1 MKRKV
6 LLVLIVLLCFSNSYG
21 QLLHKVASLDVY
33 DDHIQNIFASDSL
46 LFVIRADWD
55 NENGFSVNIYN
66 ISDPAKPYLIGR
78 QHKETYEGESK
89 FQGRVIFIQD
99 SGFQYPFYV
108 ILSEDKTKAIHF
120 FWYPNKVI
128 ESNEYFYEFRS
139 FDSNVRIHQTLSA
152 TTFQQVK
159 SYPLSVSKPIF
170 TGLSL
175 IDDVIYIITKNA
187 GLILLDVADIDSINE
202 LTSPITG
209 CNLVRIMSGNHKVW
223 LEKDTGEIIELDAS
237 RPRHPIV
244 SRIISDIGY
253 NLTGFWQDSKFYLKG
268 ENEVAILDSDFN
280 VENTLDFPEYKFID
294 SFTKTNQILIVS
306 STTGV
311 KIYRFTDE
319 SISSLSKVRKSIGEA
334 IHFEKRD
341 NLLFVADFADG
352 LTIVDITKV
361 QQPKLLSKYYLNG
374 NTRDIKVSGNY
385 AYLADY
391 VHGLVVMQISEP
403 EHPQLISTLHFDGGA
418 MSLDIREKT
427 IFLTTNKNELFA
439 IDINE
444 PKSPKI
450 LHRMYFDGYY
460 YSEEWLSE
468 KNVLV
473 AGDYV
478 WVCFDNSPLFAYC
491 YSRNNGFIEKARF
504 DEPFP
509 SWGNEIKAFDYLLFF
524 SQDNGIQIIDINH
537 LSYIHKER
545 FAAGLE
551 WNPEAVALRGDTLFV
566 SMIKYGVSGI
576 DAYDI
581 SDTAKPIKLPE
592 HVNLF
597 FAPPEM
603 IFENNYLFILTPT
616 GIRIYSP
623 ESVTEVNENNCSDI
637 IGFAKFQLIKNFPN
651 PFNTNTTISMVLP
664 EQCTIV
670 LDIYDL
676 AGRRVRRLDKGVK
689 NAGTYKLVWNGKND
703 NNMLVASSVYIS
715 KLTVLTKKGLF
726 SQIQKLVLIR

>member
-1 MKRKV
+1 MKQKT
-6 LLVLIVLLCFSNSYG
+6 LLILAAVMCFSNLYG
-21 QLLHKVASLDVY
+21 QLLHQVASIDIY
-33 DDHIQNIFASDSL
+33 DDHIHNIFVTDSL
-46 LFVIRADWD
+46 LFVLRADWD
-55 NENGFSVNIYN
+55 NEDGFSVNIYD
-66 ISDPAKPYLIGR
+66 ISNPAKSYLIGR
-78 QHKETYEGESK
+78 QHKETYEGESA
-89 FQGRVIFIQD
+89 FQGRVIFIKD
-99 SGFQYPFYV
+99 SGFQYPFYIV
-108 ILSEDKTKAIHF
+108 LSDDKTKAIHF

-128 ESNEYFYEFRS
+128 ESNEYFYEYCS
-139 FDSNVRIHQTLSA
+139 FDSNVRIHQSLSA

-202 LTSPITG
+202 LTSPITEG
-209 CNLVRIMSGNHKVW
+209 NFVGILSGNHKVW
-223 LEKDTGEIIELDAS
+223 LEKDTGEIIELDVS
-237 RPRHPIV
+237 RPMQPVV
-244 SRIISDIGY
+244 SRTISDIGY
-253 NLTGFWQDSKFYLKG
+253 DLTGFWQDGKFYLKG
-268 ENEVAILDSDFN
+268 ENKAVILDSNFN
-280 VENTLDFPEYKFID
+280 VNNTLDFPEYEFID

-306 STTGV
+306 STEGV
-311 KIYRFTDE
+311 KIYMLTDE
-319 SISSLSKVRKSIGEA
+319 SVSYLSKVRKSVGKA
-334 IHFEKRD
+334 IHFEKRG
-341 NLLFVADFADG
+341 NLLFIADFADG
-352 LTIVDITKV
+352 LTIIDIAEV

-374 NTRDIKVSGNY
+374 NTRDVKVSGNY

-391 VHGLVVMQISEP
+391 INGLVIMQISEP
-403 EHPQLISTLHFDGGA
+403 ENPQLISTLHFDGGA

-444 PKSPKI
+444 LKSPKI

-460 YSEEWLSE
+460 YSEKWLSE

-478 WVCFDNSPLFAYC
+478 WVYFDNSPLFAYS
-491 YSRNNGFIEKARF
+491 YSGNNGFVEKARF
-504 DEPFP
+504 DEPFL
-509 SWGNEIKAFDYLLFF
+509 SWGDEIKAFDHMLFF
-524 SQDNGIQIIDINH
+524 SQDNGIQIIDIDH
-537 LSYIHKER
+537 LSYIHKEI

-551 WNPEAVALRGDTLFV
+551 WNPEAVALKGDTLFV
-566 SMIKYGVSGI
+566 SIFRYGVCGI

-581 SDTAKPIKLPE
+581 SDTPNPIKLPE

-603 IFENNYLFILTPT
+603 IFDDNYLFILTPA
-616 GIRIYSP
+616 GIRVYSP
-623 ESVTEVNENNCSDI
+623 ESVTGVNENNCSDI

-689 NAGTYKLVWNGKND
+689 NAGTYKLIWNGKN
-703 NNMLVASSVYIS
+703 NNDMPVASGVYIG
-715 KLTVLTKKGLF
+715 KLTALTKTGLY
-726 SQIQKLVLIR
+726 SQTEKLVLIR